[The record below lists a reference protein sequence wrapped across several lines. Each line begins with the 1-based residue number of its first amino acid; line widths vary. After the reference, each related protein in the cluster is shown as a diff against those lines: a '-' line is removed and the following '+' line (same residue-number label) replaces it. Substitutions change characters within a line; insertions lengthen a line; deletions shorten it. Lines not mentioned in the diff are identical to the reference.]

1 MERVGLIKFKTLRW
15 KNFLSTGNVAT
26 EIQLDR
32 SPSTIITGENG
43 AGKSTILDALCY
55 VLFNKPFR
63 NVNKPQ
69 LMNTINEKG
78 LLTEIEFTVGN
89 VEYMVR
95 RGMKPGVFEIH
106 KNGKMLDQ
114 PGSVRDY
121 QQQLE
126 DTILKLNYK
135 SFTQIVVLGNASFT
149 PFMQLTT
156 RDRREVIE
164 DLLDIQIFSYMNT
177 LLKDRVA
184 RNKQEKQEIE
194 YQIEL
199 LGEKIDVQKEYL
211 DKLNADIKNQKK
223 ELQAELEEW
232 RSQIASATVQQQT
245 IISNIET
252 ISETISDADK
262 INSKSAKISE
272 LMMKLHDKISKA
284 EKRIRFYE
292 KHDNCPTCEQI
303 IDATAKA
310 TQIEKTTEIANETRD
325 AIEILES
332 QQVSLNEEIERI
344 TTVQSEITLA
354 QQHWRDL
361 QSNITTYESNAKRV
375 ESKIDNLSL
384 ETVQSEDSPS
394 SKIQELEIQ
403 LKSFESRN
411 ESLSKDSEVLKIAT
425 EMLRDGGIKKK
436 IIKQYV
442 PIINKLV
449 NKYLASLDFFVN
461 FELDEEFNEVI
472 KSRYRDEFSYAS
484 FSEGEK
490 MRIDLALLFTWRS
503 VAKLKNSTNTN
514 LLILDEVFD
523 ASLDTGGCDEFLKL
537 LQDLGSDTNVF
548 VISHKGDILTDK
560 FRSQIRFE
568 KVKNFSRIAA

>member
-1 MERVGLIKFKTLRW
+1 MIKFKKLRW
-15 KNFLSTGNVAT
+15 KNFLSTGNVFT

-32 SPSTIITGENG
+32 SPNTIITGDNG
-43 AGKSTILDALCY
+43 AGKSTILDALCF

-63 NVNKPQ
+63 NINKNQ

-78 LLTEIEFTVGN
+78 LVTEIEFSIGN
-89 VEYMVR
+89 VEYLVR
-95 RGMKPGVFEIH
+95 RGIKPAVFEIY
-106 KNGKMLDQ
+106 KNGNLIDQ

-121 QQQLE
+121 QTQFE

-149 PFMQLTT
+149 PFMQLSTK
-156 RDRREVIE
+156 DRREVIE
-164 DLLDIQIFSYMNT
+164 DLLDIQIFSHMNT
-177 LLKDRVA
+177 LLKDRLA
-184 RNKQEKQEIE
+184 RNKTEKQEVE

-199 LGEKIDVQKEYL
+199 LGEKISVQKDYL
-211 DKLNADIKNQKK
+211 AKVTADIAKQKK
-223 ELQAELEEW
+223 ELEEEIQEW
-232 RSQIASATVQQQT
+232 SLQYLTAQTQQQEHHET
-245 IISNIET
+245 IETLYET
-252 ISETISDADK
+252 ISNSDKVHAK
-262 INSKSAKISE
+262 SSKVSE
-272 LMMKLHDKISKA
+272 LMMKLHDKIAKA

-292 KHDNCPTCEQI
+292 KNDNCPTCEQV
-303 IDATAKA
+303 IDAVAKA
-310 TQIEKTTEIANETRD
+310 DHIERTQKIESETRE
-325 AIEILES
+325 AIQKLEE
-332 QQVSLNEEIERI
+332 QQTALNEELSRI
-344 TTVQSEITLA
+344 TATQSKITEHQA
-354 QQHWRDL
+354 HWRDCR
-361 QSNITTYESNAKRV
+361 SSMETYESNIERLKG
-375 ESKIDNLSL
+375 KISSLSEGHE
-384 ETVQSEDSPS
+384 ETEDSPS
-394 SKIQELEIQ
+394 SKILELETQ
-403 LKSFESRN
+403 LGTYETRK
-411 ESLSKDSEVLKIAT
+411 ESLSKDFEVLKIAT

-490 MRIDLALLFTWRS
+490 MRIDLALLFTWRA

-523 ASLDTGGCDEFLKL
+523 ASLDTTGCDEFLKL
-537 LQDLGSDTNVF
+537 LQDIGGETNVF
-548 VISHKGDILTDK
+548 VISHKGDVLTDK

-568 KVKNFSRIAA
+568 KVKNFSRIAN

>member
-1 MERVGLIKFKTLRW
+1 MIRFKKLRW
-15 KNFLSTGNVAT
+15 KNFLSTGNVFT

-43 AGKSTILDALCY
+43 AGKSTILDALCF
-55 VLFNKPFR
+55 VLFNRPFR
-63 NVNKPQ
+63 DIKKPQ
-69 LMNTINEKG
+69 LMNSINEKG
-78 LLTEIEFTVGN
+78 LVTEIEFSIGN
-89 VEYMVR
+89 VEYVVR
-95 RGMKPGVFEIH
+95 RGIKPAIFEIL
-106 KNGKMLDQ
+106 KNGNLIDQ

-121 QQQLE
+121 QTQLE

-149 PFMQLTT
+149 PFMQLSTK
-156 RDRREVIE
+156 DRREVIE
-164 DLLDIQIFSYMNT
+164 DLLDIQIFSHMNT

-184 RNKQEKQEIE
+184 RNKTEKQEVE
-194 YQIEL
+194 YQIDL
-199 LGEKIDVQKEYL
+199 LGEKISVQKEYL
-211 DKLNADIKNQKK
+211 EKLNADVEKQKA
-223 ELQAELEEW
+223 ELQAELQEW
-232 RSQIASATVQQQT
+232 ALQGLTAQTQQT
-245 IISNIET
+245 E
-252 ISETISDADK
+252 ALDK
-262 INSKSAKISE
+262 INELSESIANADKVNTKSAKVSE
-272 LMMKLHDKISKA
+272 LMMKLHDKIAKA

-292 KHDNCPTCEQI
+292 KHDNCPTCEQVI
-303 IDATAKA
+303 EATAKA
-310 TQIEKTTEIANETRD
+310 KQLENTQRIAEETQSAISELEK
-325 AIEILES
+325 
-332 QQVSLNEEIERI
+332 QQVSLNEEIQYITSVQQEI
-344 TTVQSEITLA
+344 TTW
-354 QQHWRDL
+354 QQHWRDCESAL
-361 QSNITTYESNAKRV
+361 STYQSNADRVKDKLSSIQSN
-375 ESKIDNLSL
+375 E
-384 ETVQSEDSPS
+384 ETEGSPS
-394 SKIQELEIQ
+394 SKIQQLETELGA
-403 LKSFESRN
+403 FESKS
-411 ESLSKDSEVLKIAT
+411 ESLSKDFEVLKIAT

-490 MRIDLALLFTWRS
+490 MRIDLALLFTWRA

-537 LQDLGSDTNVF
+537 LQEVSSDTNVF
-548 VISHKGDILTDK
+548 VISHKGDVLTDK

-568 KVKNFSRIAA
+568 KVKNFSRMAL

>member
-1 MERVGLIKFKTLRW
+1 MIKFKKLRW
-15 KNFLSTGNVAT
+15 KNFLSTGNVFT

-32 SPSTIITGENG
+32 SPSTIITGDNG
-43 AGKSTILDALCY
+43 AGKSTILDALCF

-63 NVNKPQ
+63 NINKTQ

-78 LLTEIEFTVGN
+78 LLVEIDFSIGN
-89 VEYMVR
+89 VEYTVR
-95 RGMKPGVFEIH
+95 RGIKPAVFEII
-106 KNGKMLDQ
+106 KNGNLIDQ

-121 QQQLE
+121 QSQLE

-156 RDRREVIE
+156 KDRREVIE

-184 RNKQEKQEIE
+184 FNRSEKQEVE

-199 LGEKIDVQKEYL
+199 LGEKIKVQKEYL
-211 DKLNADIKNQKK
+211 DKLNADMEKQK
-223 ELQAELEEW
+223 AELEAELQEW
-232 RSQIASATVQQQT
+232 SLQYLSTQTQQQE
-245 IISNIET
+245 IVAKIET
-252 ISETISDADK
+252 ISETISDSDK
-262 INSKSAKISE
+262 ITAKSAKVSE
-272 LMMKLHDKISKA
+272 LMMRLHEKLVTS

-292 KHDNCPTCEQI
+292 KHDNCPTCAQVIE
-303 IDATAKA
+303 ATAKA
-310 TQIEKTTEIANETRD
+310 EQLENTQRVAEETQNAIAELEK
-325 AIEILES
+325 
-332 QQVSLNEEIERI
+332 QQLSLNEEIQRI
-344 TTVQSEITLA
+344 SAVQLEITNW
-354 QQHWRDL
+354 QQHWRDCESAL
-361 QSNITTYESNAKRV
+361 STYKSNADRV
-375 ESKIDNLSL
+375 RNKISSL
-384 ETVQSEDSPS
+384 QGTKETEGEEDSPV
-394 SKIQELEIQ
+394 SKIQQLETELAEYES
-403 LKSFESRN
+403 KSEY
-411 ESLSKDSEVLKIAT
+411 LSKDSEVLKIAT

-436 IIKQYV
+436 IIRQYI

-449 NKYLASLDFFVN
+449 NKYLSALDFFVN

-490 MRIDLALLFTWRS
+490 MRIDLALLFTWRA

-523 ASLDTGGCDEFLKL
+523 ASLDTTGCDEFLKL
-537 LQDLGSDTNVF
+537 LSDIGGDTNVF
-548 VISHKGDILTDK
+548 VISHKGDVLTDK

-568 KVKNFSRIAA
+568 KVKNFSRIAGV

>member
-1 MERVGLIKFKTLRW
+1 MIKFKNLRW
-15 KNFLSTGNVAT
+15 KNFLSTGNVFT

-32 SPSTIITGENG
+32 SPSTIITGDNG
-43 AGKSTILDALCY
+43 AGKSTILDALCF

-63 NVNKPQ
+63 NINKTQ

-78 LLTEIEFTVGN
+78 LLVEIDFSIGN
-89 VEYMVR
+89 VEYVVR
-95 RGMKPGVFEIH
+95 RGIKPAVFEII
-106 KNGKMLDQ
+106 KNGNLIDQ

-121 QQQLE
+121 QSQLE

-156 RDRREVIE
+156 KDRREVIE

-184 RNKQEKQEIE
+184 FNRSEKQEVE
-194 YQIEL
+194 YQIDL
-199 LGEKIDVQKEYL
+199 LGEKIKVQKEYL
-211 DKLNADIKNQKK
+211 EKLNADMEKQK
-223 ELQAELEEW
+223 AELEAELQEW
-232 RSQIASATVQQQT
+232 SLQYLSTQTQQQE
-245 IISNIET
+245 IVAKIET
-252 ISETISDADK
+252 ISETISDSDK
-262 INSKSAKISE
+262 IHAKSAKVSE
-272 LMMKLHDKISKA
+272 LMMKLHDKLAAS

-292 KHDNCPTCEQI
+292 KHDNCPTCAQI
-303 IDATAKA
+303 IEATAKA
-310 TQIEKTTEIANETRD
+310 EQ
-325 AIEILES
+325 LES
-332 QQVSLNEEIERI
+332 TQRVAEETKSAIKELEKQQVSLSQDIQHI
-344 TTVQSEITLA
+344 TDVQSEITNW
-354 QQHWRDL
+354 QQHWRDCESAL
-361 QSNITTYESNAKRV
+361 STYKSNADRV
-375 ESKIDNLSL
+375 RNKISSL
-384 ETVQSEDSPS
+384 QGYKENDGTEDSPV
-394 SKIQELEIQ
+394 SKIQQLETELAEYES
-403 LKSFESRN
+403 KS

-436 IIKQYV
+436 IIRQYI

-537 LQDLGSDTNVF
+537 LQDLGGDTNVF

-568 KVKNFSRIAA
+568 KVKNFSRIAV

>member
-1 MERVGLIKFKTLRW
+1 MIKFSRLRW
-15 KNFLSTGNVAT
+15 KNFLSTGNVFT

-63 NVNKPQ
+63 NINKPQ
-69 LMNTINEKG
+69 LMNSINEKG
-78 LLTEIEFTVGN
+78 LLTEIEFSVGN
-89 VEYMVR
+89 VEYLVR
-95 RGMKPGVFEIH
+95 RGIKPAVFEIF
-106 KNGKMLDQ
+106 KNGKLLDQ

-121 QQQLE
+121 QTQFE

-149 PFMQLTT
+149 PFMQLSTK
-156 RDRREVIE
+156 DRREVIE
-164 DLLDIQIFSYMNT
+164 DLLDIQIFSHMNT
-177 LLKDRVA
+177 LLKDRVVK
-184 RNKQEKQEIE
+184 NKSEKQEIE

-199 LGEKIDVQKEYL
+199 LGEKIEVQKEYL
-211 DKLNADIKNQKK
+211 AKVTADITKQRQELLDEIKEWSLQYLSTEAQQMEHLNAIE
-223 ELQAELEEW
+223 EL
-232 RSQIASATVQQQT
+232 SAT
-245 IISNIET
+245 IA
-252 ISETISDADK
+252 DADK
-262 INSKSAKISE
+262 ITAKSAKVSE
-272 LMMKLHDKISKA
+272 LMMKLHDKIAKA

-303 IDATAKA
+303 IDAVAKA
-310 TQIEKTTEIANETRD
+310 DQLERTHQIESETRD
-325 AIEILES
+325 AIQQLET
-332 QQVSLNEEIERI
+332 QQVSLSEELARI
-344 TTVQSEITLA
+344 SSTQSKIAEH
-354 QQHWRDL
+354 QVHWRDCRSSL
-361 QSNITTYESNAKRV
+361 ESYQSNIDRVTNKLESL
-375 ESKIDNLSL
+375 SKKS
-384 ETVQSEDSPS
+384 EESEDSPS
-394 SKIQELEIQ
+394 TKISVLEEQ
-403 LKSFESRN
+403 LGSYETRK
-411 ESLSKDSEVLKIAT
+411 ESLSNDFEVLKIAT
-425 EMLRDGGIKKK
+425 EMLKDGGIKKK
-436 IIKQYV
+436 IIRQYV

-490 MRIDLALLFTWRS
+490 MRIDLALLFTWRA

-537 LQDLGSDTNVF
+537 LQEIGGDTNVF
-548 VISHKGDILTDK
+548 VISHKGDVLTDK

-568 KVKNFSRIAA
+568 KVKNFSRISV

>member
-1 MERVGLIKFKTLRW
+1 MIKFKNLRW
-15 KNFLSTGNVAT
+15 KNFLSTGNVFT

-32 SPSTIITGENG
+32 SPSTIITGDNG
-43 AGKSTILDALCY
+43 AGKSTILDALCF

-63 NVNKPQ
+63 NINKTQ

-78 LLTEIEFTVGN
+78 LLTEIEFSVGN
-89 VEYMVR
+89 VEYLVR
-95 RGMKPGVFEIH
+95 RGIKPAVFEIL
-106 KNGKMLDQ
+106 KNGNLIDQ
-114 PGSVRDY
+114 PGSARDY
-121 QQQLE
+121 QTLFE

-156 RDRREVIE
+156 KDRREVIE

-177 LLKDRVA
+177 LLKDRLA
-184 RNKQEKQEIE
+184 TNRSEKQEVE

-199 LGEKIDVQKEYL
+199 LGEKVAIQKEYL
-211 DKLNADIKNQKK
+211 AKVTADITKQKQELLDEIK
-223 ELQAELEEW
+223 EWSLQYLSTEAQQHEHMNAIEEL
-232 RSQIASATVQQQT
+232 SAT
-245 IISNIET
+245 IA
-252 ISETISDADK
+252 DADK
-262 INSKSAKISE
+262 ISAKSAKVSE
-272 LMMKLHDKISKA
+272 LMMKLHDKIAKA

-303 IDATAKA
+303 IDAVAKA
-310 TQIEKTTEIANETRD
+310 DQLERTHQIESETRD
-325 AIEILES
+325 AIQQLES
-332 QQVSLNEEIERI
+332 QQVSLIENLARI
-344 TTVQSEITLA
+344 SSTQSKIAEH
-354 QQHWRDL
+354 QVYWRDCRSSL
-361 QSNITTYESNAKRV
+361 ESYQSNIDRVTNKLESLSKKSE
-375 ESKIDNLSL
+375 ES
-384 ETVQSEDSPS
+384 EGSPS
-394 SKIQELEIQ
+394 TKISELEEQ
-403 LKSFESRN
+403 LGSYETRK
-411 ESLSKDSEVLKIAT
+411 ESLSKDFEVLKIAT
-425 EMLRDGGIKKK
+425 EMLKDGGIKKK
-436 IIKQYV
+436 IIRQYI

-537 LQDLGSDTNVF
+537 LQDLGGDTNVF

-568 KVKNFSRIAA
+568 KVKNFSRIAGV